1 MYYVP
6 WNKPRDIAAFNSVS
20 LRLVFH
26 LISSMPFSRT
36 PRCRRLPHLQ
46 LDQHLLLRYRNYS
59 LTSHSKVARAQLCVV
74 NTYSTLVGAFDRRGI
89 IFVGASRPRPRVG
102 GHLGWDGMLNPN
114 PWNLA
119 SWDRGM
125 YNPASLHV
133 LVCCFGPTKRN
144 AKITDEAVRTG
155 RSAGTLAEQDP
166 TNLPFGQKSNK
177 KFMLVTDLL
186 RLWYPSHSY
195 FSHMYYTHCAL
206 S

>member
-1 MYYVP
+1 MSIDTAEYVCTMYLGISHETL
-6 WNKPRDIAAFNSVS
+6 RREFNSVS

-36 PRCRRLPHLQ
+36 PRCRRLLLQ

-59 LTSHSKVARAQLCVV
+59 LTSHSNVARAQLCVV

-119 SWDRGM
+119 SWDVQPSKLACVG
-125 YNPASLHV
+125 V
-133 LVCCFGPTKRN
+133 LFRANKTKCEN
-144 AKITDEAVRTG
+144 NG
-155 RSAGTLAEQDP
+155 
-166 TNLPFGQKSNK
+166 
-177 KFMLVTDLL
+177 
-186 RLWYPSHSY
+186 
-195 FSHMYYTHCAL
+195 
-206 S
+206 